1 MYKQYMSYII
11 NLFVQLGD
19 YSETTRIVAMIC
31 LTGIVCLDIILGHKK
46 NRWLVSGQPLVVILI
61 YAKSLVAASG
71 FFYYLRLYLNT
82 LRYFCQHFLN
92 DIVFLS
98 GNFNVCQSIKI

>member
-46 NRWLVSGQPLVVILI
+46 T
-61 YAKSLVAASG
+61 A
-71 FFYYLRLYLNT
+71 
-82 LRYFCQHFLN
+82 
-92 DIVFLS
+92 D
-98 GNFNVCQSIKI
+98 